1 VETETEK
8 KVDSAT
14 VEKIKTAVADIV
26 RTVNRGQT
34 SAAADPAAAGE
45 TVRNTKT
52 PGGLYDQET
61 EVETPAA
68 FDSGNITLKGVLGN
82 SILRVYMNQTAEQI
96 GVIATNMNPLYTYHG
111 LPSFNPR
118 NGRWDWVLLR
128 DPLVL
133 DGWDTWNKENLTR
146 VFLEFREYEGRMY
159 RVTTTQTYT
168 DKQDFGV
175 KAAREEYS
183 GAGPGSVFHTFGRD
197 GYHYIKVTDESVETE
212 DVTSD
217 WLNGVPIEWSEA

>member
-1 VETETEK
+1 
-8 KVDSAT
+8 
-14 VEKIKTAVADIV
+14 
-26 RTVNRGQT
+26 
-34 SAAADPAAAGE
+34 
-45 TVRNTKT
+45 
-52 PGGLYDQET
+52 
-61 EVETPAA
+61 
-68 FDSGNITLKGVLGN
+68 
-82 SILRVYMNQTAEQI
+82 
-96 GVIATNMNPLYTYHG
+96 
-111 LPSFNPR
+111 
-118 NGRWDWVLLR
+118 LR